1 MLKQEE
7 GSFRGAGGVKLY
19 YQTWVLEGSSAK
31 AAGAVKGHVVIT
43 HGQGEHAGS
52 YQRVAEAL
60 TQSQVKVWAW
70 DLRGHGQ
77 SQGAR
82 GSLKDFS
89 QYTQDYEIF
98 LKRVVF
104 PETQKQPVILLAH
117 SMGGLIQLQTVLDDE
132 DLKELPQILSAP
144 FLGVAI
150 PVPGWKEKLSVL
162 AYQVAPGIALDNGI
176 KPEMLTSD
184 PEVLKEFSRDP
195 LRHTKISS
203 GTFEGAKVAM
213 DAVLGAADYF
223 TGPMLLLGP
232 ESDPVV
238 STEKFLKFAHSVP
251 KGKSELHQFQG
262 RKHEIFN
269 DLGREEVFDVV
280 RGFIKKQ
287 LK

>member
-1 MLKQEE
+1 MLKQQE

-19 YQTWVLEGSSAK
+19 YQTWTPGT
-31 AAGAVKGHVVIT
+31 VKGHVIIT

-60 TQSQVKVWAW
+60 SGCQAKIWAW

-77 SQGAR
+77 SQGPR

-98 LKRVVF
+98 LKRIVF
-104 PETQKQPVILLAH
+104 PEAQKQPLILLAH

-132 DLKELPQILSAP
+132 DLKDVPQVLSAP

-150 PVPGWKEKLSVL
+150 PVPGWKEKLSLL
-162 AYQVAPGIALDNGI
+162 AYQVAPGVALDNGI
-176 KPEMLTSD
+176 KPEMLSQD
-184 PEVLKEFSRDP
+184 PLVLKEFSQDP

-203 GTFEGAKVAM
+203 GTFEGAKAAM
-213 DAVLGAADYF
+213 DSVLKSADYF
-223 TGPMLLLGP
+223 TGPILMIGP

-238 STEKFLKFAHSVP
+238 SSDKFKEFASGVP
-251 KGKSELHQFQG
+251 KGKSQFQLFPD

-269 DLGREEVFDVV
+269 DLGREEVFELV
-280 RGFIKKQ
+280 RKFVKKN
-287 LK
+287 L